1 MRCVKAWIHTM
12 FFASL
17 VVVYK
22 VPKWILVHRTKM
34 QVSRNTVPLSPLIL
48 HFNQVFLK
56 LSPALNYNQ
65 IIPGYWP
72 FVFQEQNDL

>member
-1 MRCVKAWIHTM
+1 M
-12 FFASL
+12 FFASF
-17 VVVYK
+17 VVIYK

-34 QVSRNTVPLSPLIL
+34 QVSGSTVPLCLFIL
-48 HFNQVFLK
+48 HFNQLLK

-72 FVFQEQNDL
+72 FVFQEENDL